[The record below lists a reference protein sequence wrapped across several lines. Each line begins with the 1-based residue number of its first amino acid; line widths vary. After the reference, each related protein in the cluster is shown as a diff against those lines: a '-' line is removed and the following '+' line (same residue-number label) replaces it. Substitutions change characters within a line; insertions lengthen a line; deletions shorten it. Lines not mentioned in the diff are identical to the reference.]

1 MDYIDT
7 EYNGYPHSV
16 SVKTKGICCT
26 SMESDKHTEIFNDFG
41 KIICAL
47 KRFYNNDSNLY
58 VISFISKI
66 GKFNSA
72 EKRKGLWGNL
82 LTKNILF
89 SCSSKEF
96 DFSEDGESI
105 LIGYAS
111 VEDTEIGNLFKIT
124 NPIIV
129 LSQENTISDIFNK
142 GVSVI
147 NPESKIK
154 NELLA
159 KNSIIIEII
168 DLGVDGCSLFLYTQQ
183 DNENFDSIKLKNML
197 AEIC

>member
-7 EYNGYPHSV
+7 TYNGYPHSV

-26 SMESDKHTEIFNDFG
+26 SMESDKHTEIFNNFE

-47 KRFYNNDSNLY
+47 KRFYNDNLKLY
-58 VISFISKI
+58 VINFISKI
-66 GKFNSA
+66 GKFNCV
-72 EKRKGLWGNL
+72 EKRKGLCGNL
-82 LTKNILF
+82 LTKNSLF
-89 SCSSKEF
+89 SCPCKEF
-96 DFSEDGESI
+96 VFFEDGKSI
-105 LIGYAS
+105 LIGYTS
-111 VEDTEIGNLFKIT
+111 VEDTEICNLFKIT

-129 LSQENTISDIFNK
+129 LAQEKTISDMFNK

-154 NELLA
+154 DRLLA
-159 KNSIIIEII
+159 KDSIIIESIN
-168 DLGVDGCSLFLYTQQ
+168 LGVDGCSLFLYTQQ
-183 DNENFDSIKLKNML
+183 DNKNFDSIKLKNML

>member
-47 KRFYNNDSNLY
+47 KRFYNNDFNLY

-66 GKFNSA
+66 GKFNST

-82 LTKNILF
+82 LTKNSLF

-111 VEDTEIGNLFKIT
+111 VEDTEISNLFKII

-129 LSQENTISDIFNK
+129 LSQENTISDMFNE
-142 GVSVI
+142 GISAI

-168 DLGVDGCSLFLYTQQ
+168 DLGVDGRSLFLYTQQ
-183 DNENFDSIKLKNML
+183 NNENFDNTKLKNML